1 MEQCVGLEPV
11 AFISLLSSSEVMQVN
26 LKLAKIKAAGREKE
40 RKEGRKGGT
49 KAERKEKM
57 KEQGVREWRKK

>member
-1 MEQCVGLEPV
+1 
-11 AFISLLSSSEVMQVN
+11 MQVN
-26 LKLAKIKAAGREKE
+26 LKLGK